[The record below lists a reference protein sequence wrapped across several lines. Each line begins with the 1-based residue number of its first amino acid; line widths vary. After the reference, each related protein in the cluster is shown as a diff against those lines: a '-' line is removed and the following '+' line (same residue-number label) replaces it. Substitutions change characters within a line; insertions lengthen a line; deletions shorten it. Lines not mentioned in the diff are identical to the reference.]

1 MAKHCQ
7 VTTTTDSAE
16 AAEALARSAVTA
28 RLAACGQV
36 SGPIT
41 SVYWWEGKVDS
52 AAECVVV
59 FKTTSDRAEAL
70 IAHVRAE
77 HTYDTPEII
86 VTPVTGGNPAYL
98 AWLDEE
104 TRSGE

>member
-1 MAKHCQ
+1 
-7 VTTTTDSAE
+7 
-16 AAEALARSAVTA
+16 
-28 RLAACGQV
+28 
-36 SGPIT
+36 
-41 SVYWWEGKVDS
+41 
-52 AAECVVV
+52 VV

>member
-1 MAKHCQ
+1 VAKHCQ
-7 VTTTTDSAE
+7 VTTTTDSPE

-36 SGPIT
+36 AGPIT

-52 AAECVVV
+52 AREWLVV

-98 AWLDEE
+98 AWLSEE